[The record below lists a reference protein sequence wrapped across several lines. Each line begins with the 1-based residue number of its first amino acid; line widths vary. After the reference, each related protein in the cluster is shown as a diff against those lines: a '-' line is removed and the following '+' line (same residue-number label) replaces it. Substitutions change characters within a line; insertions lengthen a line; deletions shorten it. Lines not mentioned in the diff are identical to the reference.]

1 MIELALA
8 YGQNDFMSR
17 GQIRHMR
24 LPMTYIGCSDTGKH
38 KNNKVQ
44 IMKNLKMKALAL
56 AAGTLLSTSVL
67 AEAEYTFKL
76 HHMLPPVS
84 NAQVNFLQPWADKVE
99 AESNGRIHIDIYPAM
114 QLGGKPPQLFD
125 QARKGIVDM
134 SWTVGGYTPGRF
146 PKATVFELP
155 FMPLSA
161 RITSMALQ
169 EYAETEMQDELKD
182 VKLLALHTHF
192 PGSLHSRTKDIKKL
206 EDLDGMKV
214 RAPNKVMA
222 EALGILNA
230 NTVFMPVP
238 TMPSALSK
246 GVIDVTALPY
256 EVVKPM
262 KIHELAPHHTEF
274 KGDRGL
280 YTQFFIFSMN
290 KNAYNKLPADLKKVI
305 DDNSGVPLAGFVGD
319 VFDAYEIGARKDAVD
334 NGNTFNLIEG
344 AEYDRWKETL
354 QPVTENWIEDMN
366 DDGYQANRLLE
377 KAKTLIEKY
386 ENF

>member
-1 MIELALA
+1 
-8 YGQNDFMSR
+8 
-17 GQIRHMR
+17 
-24 LPMTYIGCSDTGKH
+24 
-38 KNNKVQ
+38 
-44 IMKNLKMKALAL
+44 MKNLKLKALAFVAG
-56 AAGTLLSTSVL
+56 AALSTSVL

-125 QARKGIVDM
+125 QTRKGIVDM

-146 PKATVFELP
+146 PKATAFELP
-155 FMPLSA
+155 FMPLNA
-161 RITSMALQ
+161 RITSMAMQ

-182 VKLLALHTHF
+182 VHLLTLHTHF
-192 PGSLHSRTKDIKKL
+192 PGSLHSRTKDIKTL

-214 RAPNKVMA
+214 RSPNKMMA
-222 EALGILNA
+222 DALNILKA

-238 TMPSALSK
+238 SMPSALSK
-246 GVIDVTALPY
+246 GVIDVTALPF

-262 KIHELAPHHTEF
+262 KIHELATHHTEF
-274 KGDRGL
+274 KGDRGF

-290 KNAYNKLPADLKKVI
+290 KKSYNKLPDDLKKVI
-305 DDNSGVPLAGFVGD
+305 DDNSGIPLAGFVGD

-334 NGNTFNLIEG
+334 NGNTFNTIEG

-354 QPVTENWIEDMN
+354 APVTEQWIEDMN
-366 DDGYQANRLLE
+366 DDGYDADHLLD